1 MTIISDDPKDQ
12 TKKELRMRNYILH
25 GLPVVILLI
34 IIAWM
39 TYGRKSMEKRLRTQ
53 VVECHHRLMTLRTY
67 TTKRQIE
74 CAGQQLKKD
83 SIAPAPSPSTSPAEQ
98 RPWHFVQQLH
108 SVGTNFGCGQRC
120 PLRGP
125 DKTSCLLPGQL
136 QSSLH
141 CQLRCTVTLFC
152 PPAAKQLACSTLL

>member
-74 CAGQQLKKD
+74 CAGQQLKN
-83 SIAPAPSPSTSPAEQ
+83 T
-98 RPWHFVQQLH
+98 
-108 SVGTNFGCGQRC
+108 T
-120 PLRGP
+120 
-125 DKTSCLLPGQL
+125 LL
-136 QSSLH
+136 
-141 CQLRCTVTLFC
+141 
-152 PPAAKQLACSTLL
+152 LACMKKIITSQSAVGKNRKEAKIQCNY